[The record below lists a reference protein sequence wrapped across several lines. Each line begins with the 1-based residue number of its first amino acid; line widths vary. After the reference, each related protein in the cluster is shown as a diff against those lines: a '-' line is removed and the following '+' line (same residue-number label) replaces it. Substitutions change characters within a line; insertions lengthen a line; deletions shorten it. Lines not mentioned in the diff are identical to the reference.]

1 MLQPEFRNVIK
12 DRSGNLFIRERN
24 TGIWRINLDAGRI
37 EPYYSPNVKGNFSDL
52 FLKLPHKKFWLSQ
65 DRNGVFVIESKH

>member
-1 MLQPEFRNVIK
+1 MYPHALQPEFRNVIK

-52 FLKLPHKKFWLSQ
+52 FLKLPHKNFGYH
-65 DRNGVFVIESKH
+65 RIEMVFCD